1 MARFVLKPN
10 RDWLKAQI
18 SRRFEQ
24 MMAQGALDEVRALGP
39 IDEMLPAARALGV
52 PQLRAHLRGEVRL
65 EAAIDRAVT
74 ETRQYAK
81 RQMTWF
87 RNQMQDWMV
96 VEGATPEAVL
106 AMTFNS
112 LR

>member
-1 MARFVLKPN
+1 
-10 RDWLKAQI
+10 
-18 SRRFEQ
+18 
-24 MMAQGALDEVRALGP
+24 
-39 IDEMLPAARALGV
+39 
-52 PQLRAHLRGEVRL
+52 VRL

-96 VEGATPEAVL
+96 VEGGNSGTLLDAVAAAISREA
-106 AMTFNS
+106 
-112 LR
+112 